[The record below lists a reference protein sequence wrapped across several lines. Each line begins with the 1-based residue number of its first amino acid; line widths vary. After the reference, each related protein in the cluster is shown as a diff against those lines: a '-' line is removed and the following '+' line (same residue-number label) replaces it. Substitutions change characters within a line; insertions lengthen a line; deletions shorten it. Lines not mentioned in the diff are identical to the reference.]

1 MREDHYTMQQFVA
14 DLRRIT
20 SETTNEREILAKV
33 SPLAKRVALSETWRN
48 ERVYKADPDQGFGAT
63 VLHEE
68 PDHSLLVVAP
78 SWLPGRGTPPH
89 DHGTWAIV
97 IGVDGPERNI
107 LWERVDDRSRP
118 GYAEVRK
125 IGDTVCDVGHVLVM
139 PTGAIHSVVNETDR
153 TTLSFHVYG
162 MHFNH
167 TNRSQYD
174 PDKKTEMPLKVKTQY

>member
-1 MREDHYTMQQFVA
+1 MREDRYTMQQFVA
-14 DLRRIT
+14 DLRQIT

-33 SPLAKRVALSETWRN
+33 SPLAKRAALSDTWRT
-48 ERVYKADPDQGFGAT
+48 ERMYKADPDQGFGAT
-63 VLHEE
+63 VLHED
-68 PDHSLLVVAP
+68 PDHSLLVVAA
-78 SWLPGRGTPPH
+78 SWLPGRGAPPH

-125 IGDTVCDVGHVLVM
+125 IGDTVCEVGHVLVM
-139 PTGAIHSVVNETDR
+139 PKGAIHSVLNETER

-167 TNRSQYD
+167 TKETLKYLVFSSSNQR
-174 PDKKTEMPLKVKTQY
+174 DKR